1 MTRVFPKDCS
11 RLGFCMRQ
19 VRPWFEAQGIDWTRF
34 VREGIPASE
43 LLAIDSE
50 HARRAVAEAER
61 REASDGK

>member
-1 MTRVFPKDCS
+1 
-11 RLGFCMRQ
+11 MRQ